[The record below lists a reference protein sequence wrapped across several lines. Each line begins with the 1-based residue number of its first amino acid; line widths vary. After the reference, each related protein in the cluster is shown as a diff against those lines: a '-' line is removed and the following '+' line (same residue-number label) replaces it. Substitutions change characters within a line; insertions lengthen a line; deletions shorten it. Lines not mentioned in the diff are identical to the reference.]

1 MTITAVRVRGNAK
14 LRKTIEATMQMMNL
28 KAVNN
33 VATLT
38 DNKVTEGM
46 LQKAKDYVTW
56 GTITKDTFTKMLLKW
71 AKTVDNAKVT
81 EGFLK
86 EQNTSVDELYEGK
99 KKFKD
104 ANIKATIRLHP
115 PRKGYEGVKRPYSM
129 KGALGN
135 RKDKLDELVQRMI

>member
-38 DNKVTEGM
+38 DKKVTEGM

-115 PRKGYEGVKRPYSM
+115 TRKGYEGVKRPYSM